1 VHPALEEVPT
11 CNYVHNLDPLFPYL
25 CTSSCKLS
33 SRLCCC
39 TNIVRNLRY
48 SFDSTISIMV
58 DVPIIAPLQRP
69 AAVKIQNNNNNN
81 NNFGNNLLCLKSASV
96 DDIHQNSG

>member
-1 VHPALEEVPT
+1 
-11 CNYVHNLDPLFPYL
+11 
-25 CTSSCKLS
+25 
-33 SRLCCC
+33 
-39 TNIVRNLRY
+39 
-48 SFDSTISIMV
+48 MV